1 MKRSF
6 TRAGAYGV
14 ILALTVGG
22 VYLATRRA
30 PVATTTAAVSH
41 DHATMAGGEVAK
53 PVTISAAD
61 ARRIGVTFARAT
73 VGTLAKEVRTVGQVA
88 VDETRLST
96 VTARVDG
103 WVEQLF
109 VNQTGQLVREGEPLL
124 ALYSPMLVSAQD
136 ELLLA
141 LRLQGD
147 LDAADPSA
155 RRKAAELLAS
165 SRRRLLYW
173 GMPERDIAEVERA
186 GESRRTITL
195 RSEARGYVVEKA
207 VFAGQRIMA
216 GDLLYKLAD
225 LSTVWVEGEVF
236 EQDLAGVRPGQRV
249 TTEFDALPGER
260 RAGRVSYVYPTLNPD
275 TRTMRVRV
283 ALANGDMMLK
293 PGMYATLRI
302 EGASRAGVVTV
313 PRSAVLSTGE
323 RTIVFVRSADGQLIA
338 REVAIGA
345 SNDERVEVLRGVAA
359 GESVVASATF
369 LVDAESNLGTALGG
383 MGDMPG
389 MEVTTPPKPLP
400 PVRKER

>member
-1 MKRSF
+1 
-6 TRAGAYGV
+6 
-14 ILALTVGG
+14 
-22 VYLATRRA
+22 
-30 PVATTTAAVSH
+30 
-41 DHATMAGGEVAK
+41 
-53 PVTISAAD
+53 
-61 ARRIGVTFARAT
+61 
-73 VGTLAKEVRTVGQVA
+73 VRTVGQVA

-103 WVEQLF
+103 WVEHLF
-109 VNQTGQLVREGEPLL
+109 VNQTGQLVRGGEPLL

-302 EGASRAGVVTV
+302 AGASRAGVVTV

-400 PVRKER
+400 PVKKER